1 MAAIGNRAR
10 RYAYSRTRE
19 MPDRVRAAAVP
30 FPIGFGFAAMTP
42 AKTLLLN
49 FLGGG
54 PLLLTGFI
62 FRHRDGRFAD
72 ASA

>member
-1 MAAIGNRAR
+1 
-10 RYAYSRTRE
+10 
-19 MPDRVRAAAVP
+19 VP